1 MKILRTN
8 LSPGMTV
15 LVVLFVVMFAFILI
29 PLVIIFKCCQIVYR
43 MVLGGPASGSGA
55 FPHDGARRR
64 SRVYGGPFERAR
76 QTEAD
81 DVSASG
87 DDDAIEC
94 EVISARTI
102 DENGQEIR

>member
-15 LVVLFVVMFAFILI
+15 LAVLFVVMFAFILI
-29 PLVIIFKCCQIVYR
+29 PLVIIFKCVQIVYR
-43 MVLGGPASGSGA
+43 TFFGGPSSGA

-64 SRVYGGPFERAR
+64 SRFYGSPFERDR
-76 QTEAD
+76 RTGAD
-81 DVSASG
+81 DGSASG

-102 DENGQEIR
+102 DENGREIR

>member
-29 PLVIIFKCCQIVYR
+29 PLVIIFKCIQIVYR
-43 MVLGGPASGSGA
+43 TFFGGPASGSGA
-55 FPHDGARRR
+55 FPHDGAQRR
-64 SRVYGGPFERAR
+64 SRVYGSPFERTRSAE
-76 QTEAD
+76 TD
-81 DVSASG
+81 DGSASG

-94 EVISARTI
+94 EVISARTL